1 MNDSK
6 KNIIAISKIIVFI
19 ILFIIVFIV
28 LTYIMKPI
36 NVNLKNITGFYGE
49 PENSLDMV
57 YIGGSA
63 AFVYWQPLKAYEDS
77 GIVSYNFAINSVQA
91 ENYIYMIKEI
101 LKTQNPNLIVL
112 DARAFQY
119 RDDEERGPDSVRYY
133 NFTTG
138 LPFSKNRYEYIENNV
153 PKYLGEDTLAFHF
166 DLIKYHTN
174 RDELDIK
181 TSLKMMLGTYK
192 NEYKGAAIYQRVAPI
207 KKQDLKTN
215 NRTSLSLETE
225 KILIELLEYIK
236 TIDCE
241 FLFVVSPYSMP
252 KEDIEKFNYIEEKIE
267 NNGFKFLDVNEY
279 YDEMQLDFNTNF
291 YDMNHVNIFGAEKYT
306 NFLESYIKKNYNLP
320 DRREDTNYDSWD
332 KLLKNWH
339 KQIDKTKDKINKMIE
354 EKDWYGA

>member
-1 MNDSK
+1 MSTK
-6 KNIIAISKIIVFI
+6 SNIIAISKIIIFI
-19 ILFIIVFIV
+19 ILFIIIFVI

-49 PENSLDMV
+49 DKNSLDMV

-63 AFVYWQPLKAYEDS
+63 AFVYWQPLKAYEEE
-77 GIVSYNFAINSVQA
+77 GITSYNYSINSVQA
-91 ENYIYMIKEI
+91 ENYIYMIKEV
-101 LKTQNPNLIVL
+101 LKTQNPKLIVL

-119 RDDEERGPDSVRYY
+119 RDIEDRGPNATRYY
-133 NFTTG
+133 NLTTG
-138 LPFSKNRYEYIENNV
+138 LPFSKNRYNFIENNV
-153 PKYLGEDTLAFHF
+153 PKYLNQDTLAFHF
-166 DLIKYHTN
+166 DLLKYHTN

-181 TSLKMMLGTYK
+181 TSLKMMLGIYK
-192 NEYKGAAIYQRVAPI
+192 NNYKGAAVYQRVAPI
-207 KKQDLKTN
+207 EQQEFKTN
-215 NRTSLSLETE
+215 ERTAISLETE

-252 KEDIEKFNYIEEKIE
+252 KEDKEKFNYIEEKIE

-291 YDMNHVNIFGAEKYT
+291 YDVNHANILGAEKYT
-306 NFLESYIKKNYNLP
+306 YFLEKYIKENYILP
-320 DRREDTNYDSWD
+320 DRRVDSNYKSWD

-354 EKDWYGA
+354 EEDWYGA